1 MAHRGLC
8 AVEGNGSRADIDLAG
23 ILREHGHDYC
33 RGRIVAGDQRKV
45 MRDIVRCRTPELGGH
60 VDQCEAGCGFAQ
72 VFYNSCRNRH
82 CPKCQGVSRARWL
95 AGRMDKILPTHYFHV
110 VITLPRELS
119 PLVLRNKAA
128 MYGLLFMAGSR
139 ALLEL
144 AEGYER
150 LKARVGFTAV
160 LHTWSQDL
168 LLHPHL
174 HMVVTGGGLDL
185 SGEKWISA
193 PNSFLVPVKAL
204 SKIVRGKFLDG
215 LKQLYR
221 QNKLCFSG
229 TVAGLKDEAAFMRL
243 IKTLKRK
250 KWVVYSKRPFDGA
263 EQVYSY
269 ISQYTHRVAI
279 ANGRLID
286 CQKGAV
292 SFKARDNDNPG
303 KHRVVSLEAGE
314 FIRRFLLHVL
324 PKGFVRIRHYG
335 LMAPKNVN
343 TRLAAARRILSR
355 NLCPQG
361 QAAHENRNPAPKSWR
376 DVLMELTGI
385 DIRTCPKCKKG
396 RLIRRPLVDGEVM
409 LCYGSAPLAA

>member
-1 MAHRGLC
+1 MAHSGPC
-8 AVEGNGSRADIDLAG
+8 AADGSGNKPDIDLAC
-23 ILREHGHDYC
+23 ILREHGDDYC

-60 VDQCEAGCGFAQ
+60 VDECEAGCGFAK

-95 AGRMDKILPTHYFHV
+95 AGRMDRILPTHYFHV
-110 VITLPRELS
+110 VVTLPRELG
-119 PLVLRNKAA
+119 PLALRNKAVI
-128 MYGLLFMAGSR
+128 YDLLFQAGPR

-150 LKARVGFTAV
+150 LRARVGFTAV

-174 HMVVTGGGLDL
+174 HMVVTGGGLDR
-185 SGEKWISA
+185 SGEKWIAA

-204 SKIVRGKFLDG
+204 SKIVRGKFLEM
-215 LKQLYR
+215 LEQLYR
-221 QNKLCFSG
+221 QDKLCFTG

-243 IKTLKRK
+243 ITKLRRK

-263 EQVYSY
+263 AQVYSY

-279 ANGRLID
+279 ANGRLIG
-286 CQKGAV
+286 CQNGMV

-303 KHRVVSLEAGE
+303 KHRLVSLEAGE

-343 TRLAAARRILSR
+343 TKLAVARKILMQTH
-355 NLCPQG
+355 CPQ
-361 QAAHENRNPAPKSWR
+361 EPATEKDRRSTPKTWR
-376 DVLMELTGI
+376 EILLELTGI
-385 DIRTCPKCKKG
+385 DMRTCPQCKRG
-396 RLIRRPLVDGEVM
+396 RLVRRPLSNGEVM
-409 LCYGSAPLAA
+409 LCYGSASLAA

>member
-1 MAHRGLC
+1 MAHSGPC
-8 AVEGNGSRADIDLAG
+8 AAGGSGNKPDIDLAC
-23 ILREHGHDYC
+23 ILREHGGDYC

-60 VDQCEAGCGFAQ
+60 VDECEAGCGFAQ

-110 VITLPRELS
+110 VVTLPRELG

-128 MYGLLFMAGSR
+128 IYDLLFRAGSR
-139 ALLEL
+139 AVLEL

-174 HMVVTGGGLDL
+174 HMVVTGGGLDR

-204 SKIVRGKFLDG
+204 SKIVRGKFLAG
-215 LKQLYR
+215 LEQLFR
-221 QNKLCFSG
+221 QNKLCFTG
-229 TVAGLKDEAAFMRL
+229 TVAGLKEEAAFMRL
-243 IKTLKRK
+243 IKKLKRK

-263 EQVYSY
+263 KQVYSY

-279 ANGRLID
+279 ANGRLIG
-286 CQKGAV
+286 CQNSMV

-303 KHRVVSLEAGE
+303 KHRVVSLEADE

-343 TRLAAARRILSR
+343 TRLAAARKILMQTHR
-355 NLCPQG
+355 PQ
-361 QAAHENRNPAPKSWR
+361 EPATEKDRRSTPKTWR
-376 DVLMELTGI
+376 EILMDLTGI
-385 DIRTCPKCKKG
+385 DMRTCPQCKQG
-396 RLIRRPLVDGEVM
+396 RLVRRSLTNGEVM